1 MRYQIHDETG
11 AMLRRFQT
19 KAEAVAFMQQG
30 WTLVILKR
38 KPKPDV
44 HALLGDALF

>member
-19 KAEAVAFMQQG
+19 KAEAVAFMQHG

-38 KPKPDV
+38 KPKPDI
-44 HALLGDALF
+44 HALLGEALF

>member
-30 WTLVILKR
+30 WTLVVLKR

>member
-19 KAEAVAFMQQG
+19 KDEAVAFMQHG